1 MKRILA
7 VVAISAMFT
16 GCASTPPMSPEV
28 AINICVNAGIKKGT
42 PDFVNCMTNV
52 LNSEAAKGK
61 TSIAT
66 QYMLNRASNP
76 GLRSRDVVCKPW
88 LNGVKCDEW

>member
-7 VVAISAMFT
+7 LVLITTLV
-16 GCASTPPMSPEV
+16 GCASAPPMNPET
-28 AINICVNAGIKKGT
+28 AINICVNAGVKKGT

-61 TSIAT
+61 PSVAT

-76 GLRSRDVVCKPW
+76 GSRSRDVVCTPW
-88 LNGVKCDEW
+88 LNGMKCEEW